1 MAIQLQNQ
9 YLDLLINPIFQ
20 DVNRLLLLQH
30 LETLSSLALAQIKDY
45 NVVIDGRQFFDQL
58 VENNLI
64 TYDNIWKIAT
74 SQEDDY
80 INGRLL
86 DYNYFNDYY
95 QLLLD

>member
-1 MAIQLQNQ
+1 M
-9 YLDLLINPIFQ
+9 
-20 DVNRLLLLQH
+20 
-30 LETLSSLALAQIKDY
+30 
-45 NVVIDGRQFFDQL
+45 IDGRQFFDQL

>member
-64 TYDNIWKIAT
+64 TYDNI
-74 SQEDDY
+74 
-80 INGRLL
+80 
-86 DYNYFNDYY
+86 
-95 QLLLD
+95 

>member
-1 MAIQLQNQ
+1 M
-9 YLDLLINPIFQ
+9 
-20 DVNRLLLLQH
+20 
-30 LETLSSLALAQIKDY
+30 
-45 NVVIDGRQFFDQL
+45 IDGRQFFDQL

-74 SQEDDY
+74 SQEDDN